1 MFKMIGPE
9 YGSKDLDLGPT
20 KNLKIPSF
28 DSMSSNVTF
37 LIYINQ
43 MHVLE
48 WFWKIVQNTFKF
60 LGLMT
65 EIFICVYFYCLNE
78 NKYCQAPSQIPNPK
92 GPASTQSNPVKI
104 CSKGT
109 GADTKILGHP
119 TPNF

>member
-9 YGSKDLDLGPT
+9 SGSKDLDLVPT

-43 MHVLE
+43 MRVLE

-60 LGLMT
+60 LGVADRN
-65 EIFICVYFYCLNE
+65 IFVYCFDENMGAINIHRSEFSCNLNL
-78 NKYCQAPSQIPNPK
+78 N
-92 GPASTQSNPVKI
+92 VV
-104 CSKGT
+104 
-109 GADTKILGHP
+109 
-119 TPNF
+119 